1 MARTEVRPARET
13 LGERRGERDAW
24 VFVGGGESRVCFRVR
39 KSWELSW
46 VSLFRGDRVRGKGKE
61 ENGLKE
67 RAMGRVKWVMGRV
80 GWVGLDY

>member
-24 VFVGGGESRVCFRVR
+24 VFVGGGGESRVCFRVR

-67 RAMGRVKWVMGRV
+67 RAMGRV